1 MPRDI
6 PVGNGSLLVNFD
18 HRYQLRDLYWP
29 HVGQENHT
37 EGHPFRFGVW
47 VDGQFRWV
55 GDDGGSTQSDQ
66 RPSSWERE
74 LDYLEDTLV
83 THVTLH
89 HPDLALRLVCRDAV
103 DFHEDLYLRRIDV
116 HNLADR
122 ERVVRLFF
130 AQDFHIS
137 GQEVGD
143 SAYYEPE
150 RRAVFHYKGR
160 RWFMVNAMREGHPEG
175 VDQWAVGI
183 KETQGKEGT
192 WRDAEDGS
200 LSGNAVAQGSV
211 DSAVGLHLVVPARG
225 EATAWYW
232 IAVGDCFQ
240 DVTRINRAVRQK
252 GPEAFLE
259 RTRDYWSLWVHKERH
274 HFADLPDDVCHLY
287 KHSLMVLRTQIDD
300 GGAII
305 AANDF
310 DIAHY
315 GRDTYAYMWPRDGA
329 LVTAALIEA
338 GYSEVPRRFF
348 EFCHRVITEEGYLL
362 HKYTPDG
369 SLASSW
375 HGWYYQGE
383 KRLPV
388 QEDETALVLWAL
400 WRHFDR
406 FRDVE
411 FIKPH
416 YRGLVVRAAEWMCRY
431 RYQDGGLPLPSW
443 DLWEERRGVHAWTV
457 GATWGGLQAAAN
469 FAEAFGETDLACKY
483 RDVAEEI
490 KAGVREH
497 FVASDTGFFARM
509 INRAEDD
516 STGEVAWA
524 PWKRDQTMDASLVG
538 LWYFGM
544 FAPDDPEIVATM
556 EAMRDRLWVKTDVGG
571 VARYENDTYHQ
582 VSDDLENVPGNPWF
596 ICTLWL
602 AQWYIAKAQT
612 DEDLKPALELLEW
625 VADHDLRSG
634 VMAEQVHPYTNEPL
648 SVSPLTWSHATLVAT
663 VRDYVAK
670 RAHMNRCPGCGQ
682 PVPWAA
688 ADTPA

>member
-37 EGHPFRFGVW
+37 KGHPFRFGVW
-47 VDGQFRWV
+47 VDGQFSWV
-55 GDDGGSTQSDQ
+55 SDDGWQ
-66 RPSSWERE
+66 RE
-74 LDYLEDTLV
+74 LDYVDDTLV
-83 THVTLH
+83 THVTLQ
-89 HPDLALRLVCRDAV
+89 HPELALRLVCRDAI
-103 DFHEDLYLRRIDV
+103 DFHEDLYLRRVVV
-116 HNLADR
+116 HNEADR

-137 GQEVGD
+137 GHEVGD

-150 RRAVFHYKGR
+150 RRAVFHYKGP
-160 RWFMVNAMREGHPEG
+160 RWFMVNAMKEGSAEG
-175 VDQWAVGI
+175 VDQWAVGV
-183 KETQGKEGT
+183 KEVQAKEGT
-192 WRDAEDGS
+192 WRDAEDGY

-211 DSAVGLHLVVPARG
+211 DSAVGLHLVVSAG
-225 EATAWYW
+225 GMTTGWYW

-240 DVTRINRAVRQK
+240 NVTRINRAVRQK
-252 GPEAFLE
+252 GPDTFLE
-259 RTRDYWSLWVHKERH
+259 RTCDYWSLWVDKEQRH
-274 HFADLPDDVCHLY
+274 LGDLPDDVRHLY
-287 KHSLMVLRTQIDD
+287 KCSLMVLRTQIDND
-300 GGAII
+300 GAII

-338 GYSEVPRRFF
+338 GYSEVTRRFF
-348 EFCHRVITEEGYLL
+348 DFCHRVITEEGYLL
-362 HKYTPDG
+362 HKYNPDG

-375 HGWYYQGE
+375 HGWYYEGE
-383 KRLPV
+383 KQLPV

-400 WRHFDR
+400 WRHFER

-416 YRGLVVRAAEWMCRY
+416 YRGLVIRAAEWMCRY
-431 RYQDGGLPLPSW
+431 RYEDSGLPLSSW

-469 FAEAFGETDLACKY
+469 FAEAFGETTLAAKY
-483 RDVAEEI
+483 RGVAEEM
-490 KAGVREH
+490 KAGVRKYLMS
-497 FVASDTGFFARM
+497 SDLGCFARM
-509 INRAEDD
+509 INRREDGTWEHD
-516 STGEVAWA
+516 
-524 PWKRDQTMDASLVG
+524 KTMDASLFG

-556 EAMRDRLWVKTDVGG
+556 ETMHDRLWVKTDVGG
-571 VARYENDTYHQ
+571 VARYENDYYHQ
-582 VSDDLENVPGNPWF
+582 KSTDVENVPGNPWF

-602 AQWYIAKAQT
+602 AQWHIAKART
-612 DEDLKPALELLEW
+612 FEDLGPALHILDW
-625 VADHDLRSG
+625 VTDRALRSG

-648 SVSPLTWSHATLVAT
+648 SVSPLTWSHATLVMT
-663 VRDYVAK
+663 VQEYLAK
-670 RAHMNRCPGCGQ
+670 RAHVNRCPECGQ
-682 PVPWAA
+682 PVPWVAA
-688 ADTPA
+688 EQDLDL

>member
-55 GDDGGSTQSDQ
+55 SDDG
-66 RPSSWERE
+66 WERE
-74 LDYLEDTLV
+74 LDYVGDTLV
-83 THVTLH
+83 TRVTLH
-89 HPDLALRLVCRDAV
+89 RPDLALRLVCRDAV
-103 DFHEDLYLRRIDV
+103 DFHEDLYLRQIGV
-116 HNLADR
+116 HNQADR
-122 ERVVRLFF
+122 ERAVRLFF

-137 GQEVGD
+137 GHEVGD

-150 RRAVFHYKGR
+150 RRAVFHYKGQ
-160 RWFMVNAMREGHPEG
+160 RWFVVNVMREGSSEG
-175 VDQWAVGI
+175 VDQWAVGV
-183 KETQGKEGT
+183 KEAQGKEGT
-192 WRDAEDGS
+192 WRDAEDGR

-211 DSAVGLHLVVPARG
+211 DSTVALHLDVPADG
-225 EATAWYW
+225 QATGWHW

-252 GPEAFLE
+252 GPDTFLH
-259 RTRDYWSLWVHKERH
+259 RTHDYWSLWVEKEGH
-274 HFADLPDDVCHLY
+274 HFADLPADVCHLY
-287 KHSLMVLRTQIDD
+287 KRSLMVLRTQIDND
-300 GGAII
+300 GAII

-329 LVTAALIEA
+329 LVTAALVEA
-338 GYSEVPRRFF
+338 GYSEVTRRFF
-348 EFCHRVITEEGYLL
+348 DFCHRVITEEGYLL
-362 HKYTPDG
+362 HKYNPDG

-375 HGWYYQGE
+375 HGWYYEGE

-400 WRHFDR
+400 WRHFQR

-411 FIKPH
+411 FVKPH
-416 YRGLVVRAAEWMCRY
+416 YRGLVIRAAEWMVRY
-431 RYQDGGLPLPSW
+431 RDEESGLPLPSW

-469 FAEAFGETDLACKY
+469 FAEAFGETDLAARY
-483 RDVAEEI
+483 RRAADEI

-497 FVASDTGFFARM
+497 LMFPDLGCFARM
-509 INRAEDD
+509 INRKEDGTWEHD
-516 STGEVAWA
+516 KTV
-524 PWKRDQTMDASLVG
+524 DASLIG

-556 EAMRDRLWVKTDVGG
+556 ETMRDRLWVRTDVGG
-571 VARYENDTYHQ
+571 VARYEDDRYHQ
-582 VSDDLENVPGNPWF
+582 VSEDLDNVPGNPWF

-602 AQWYIAKAQT
+602 AQWHIAKART
-612 DEDLKPALELLEW
+612 VEDLKPALDILDW

-648 SVSPLTWSHATLVAT
+648 SVSPLTWSHATLVMT
-663 VRDYVAK
+663 VQEYLAK
-670 RAHMNRCPGCGQ
+670 RADVNRCPECGQ
-682 PVPWAA
+682 PIPRAA
-688 ADTPA
+688 AEQDLDL